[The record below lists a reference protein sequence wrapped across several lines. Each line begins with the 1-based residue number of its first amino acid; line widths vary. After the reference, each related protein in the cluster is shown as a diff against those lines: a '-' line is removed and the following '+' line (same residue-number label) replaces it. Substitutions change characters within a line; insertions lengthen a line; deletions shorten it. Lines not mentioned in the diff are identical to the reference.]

1 MPIEPPRPIF
11 IFGLQ
16 GFPAENLRKP
26 VILKVLWLKRLSVMH
41 LAVRHK
47 GPRKAADIGT
57 SELKRTRDETPIKGP
72 VGLYACTQDSCGAKR
87 PTDEQHAM
95 P

>member
-1 MPIEPPRPIF
+1 
-11 IFGLQ
+11 
-16 GFPAENLRKP
+16 
-26 VILKVLWLKRLSVMH
+26 MH

-47 GPRKAADIGT
+47 GPTRKAAEIGT
-57 SELKRTRDETPIKGP
+57 SELKVPGDETPRKGLL
-72 VGLYACTQDSCGAKR
+72 GLYASTRGSCGAKQ